1 MNKKSLKR
9 SFALTLALVM
19 VMTLF
24 MGVSAKAEEPET
36 GLVIGWSD
44 WDENGNLKSFDD
56 INSFDAELGVPIKN
70 DNTVALAMKNGDE
83 RTPLSSTAAPA
94 IYDGE
99 NQQVTDSDIASIT
112 PYIGEN
118 GPVEGFFNIRIE
130 VPGDYTV
137 RYNEYS
143 VAVNA
148 GLPRVGIYSGTTI
161 DATNFIGMS
170 IDYLDE
176 DTYVNNGE
184 FYILTYDET
193 EGDTVTWERII
204 TGCVIYDGAED
215 VTADFVTLEPVG
227 TDNKGYKVTINEDVR
242 NYFTIEVS
250 VQERDPNDPEFEP
263 ETSYDY
269 MEFRGS
275 NDDGPYEEEVGDGLV
290 IGWAWDDPQ
299 QTFTFGGEDGSF
311 HKQMGGISIKNG
323 ENVSLGIKTTD
334 AEENSTVVPI
344 GLDKIDK
351 FSLTDE
357 EGNPVEGFEITE
369 CVFDDGEGNE
379 ITEAGLFSLYL
390 PKAGNYLLTYDTG
403 NTKDNPDDYVINISA
418 NMPGIAAYSSEEVNE
433 ESLIGRRVV
442 YKSAERTY
450 YINSRDDEGDG
461 RGTTRTI
468 TGYRIIKDDLPEDYM
483 KDMVTVE
490 PTDNGYKVTIAE
502 NRQLWFSIAV
512 EFTQTDY
519 WYEDGEKQEN
529 SWDSEEW
536 IDFNF
541 DENEDLGGGLWLDGA
556 PQAGFSGTYISE
568 DMFKYG
574 VYNDAIDGNSYFVHA
589 ATVQEVIDKLSEV
602 AIGDTVP
609 GYIIDFESGTIKLD
623 KNTKVTN
630 TGYISISPSQYG
642 DKQLAPQYVASSGNL
657 HGIRFGN
664 ATYAYF
670 IKEDE
675 EGIYTEIT
683 GMSGAAGDYVEIGVD
698 DPIRFLEFEGDK
710 ITSEQRAVF
719 EDLVDSEDGLIEW
732 KGKFYRAERHDNSY
746 TNRDGIEIDDS
757 YFTFGSAEPILEFD
771 SDEAYEDFMEI
782 YNDFLDKYAD
792 YLVDTHYQRNEYRR
806 GDIMPGLH
814 VNLYCDMQF
823 DGDMGNLIIGYPDES
838 LTDGKQYEAT
848 IMESDVE
855 ITGPDSYPDDTLIA
869 SNGGPFGHTTY
880 NLRTYAISSE
890 LGVGGTATGVTA
902 VVPEPNALSEMS
914 YEQKDAIEA
923 GAKLTVDVTADKIDA
938 GGALDNETKQAVD
951 SIVDATGKSADSMEF
966 LDFTVDASV
975 AGVAGSTQITETVV
989 PMMITIRPKKPINK
1003 NSGFRIARYHKG
1015 VVDYLNLVDSLYGE
1029 IAGLNIGYVINDDG
1043 TITFLTDRFSVY
1055 AIEGEAEK
1063 PEPEPKTST
1072 GTVSSKGIYVYE
1084 DNPAI
1089 VAGLVHE
1096 KSDAKDDVE
1105 FRWIACETGNPE
1117 AWFEISPWT
1126 KNNEWLNWTPE
1137 AAGNYVIVC
1146 QARVVGNEDKS
1157 TIQEAAGV
1165 VYKKNVIKGICQM
1178 PWWGEGG
1185 GYLIGIESYKNPN
1198 QAYSYELL
1206 ILDCTLLIEGKDAWI
1221 YSTGRCNVSEG
1232 NAFWAIW
1239 QPQYGYY
1246 WTLFRVYDE
1255 NGNIIGQ
1262 ECYGFANVN

>member
-56 INSFDAELGVPIKN
+56 INSFDAELGAPIKN
-70 DNTVALAMKNGDE
+70 DNIVALAMKNGDE
-83 RTPLSSTAAPA
+83 RIPLSSTAAPA

-112 PYIGEN
+112 PFLDEN
-118 GPVEGFFNIRIE
+118 GPVEGFFKVRFE
-130 VPGDYTV
+130 VPGDYTI
-137 RYNEYS
+137 RYNGYS

-148 GLPRVGIYSGTTI
+148 GLPRVGIYSTSTI
-161 DATNFIGMS
+161 NAADFIGMG

-204 TGCVIYDGAED
+204 TGCAIYDGTED
-215 VTADFVTLEPVG
+215 VTNNFVTLETVG
-227 TDNKGYKVTINEDVR
+227 TDNKGYKVTIKEDVR
-242 NYFTIEVS
+242 DYFTIEVS

-290 IGWAWDDPQ
+290 IGWAWNDSQ
-299 QTFTFGGEDGSF
+299 QTFTFGGEDESF
-311 HKQMGGISIKNG
+311 HKQMEGISIKNA
-323 ENVSLGIKTTD
+323 ENVSLGIKTTV
-334 AEENSTVVPI
+334 AEDDFNIEPI
-344 GLDKIDK
+344 ELDNIDK
-351 FSLTDE
+351 FSLIDE
-357 EGNPVEGFEITE
+357 EGNPVEDFEITE
-369 CVFDDGEGNE
+369 CVFYDGEGNE
-379 ITEAGLFSLYL
+379 ITKDGLFSLYF
-390 PKAGNYLLTYDTG
+390 PKEGNYLLRYNTG
-403 NTKDNPDDYVINISA
+403 NDEDNPDDYVVNINA
-418 NMPGIAAYSSEEVNE
+418 NMPGIAAYSGKTADEDC
-433 ESLIGRRVV
+433 LIGKSVV
-442 YKSAERTY
+442 YKSAERTC
-450 YINSRDDEGDG
+450 YINSYNEEGDG
-461 RGTTRTI
+461 WGTTRTI
-468 TGYRIIKDDLPEDYM
+468 TGYRIVQDELPEDYM
-483 KDMVTVE
+483 NDMVTVKAS
-490 PTDNGYKVTIAE
+490 DNGYKVTIAE

-512 EFTQTDY
+512 GFTETHY
-519 WYEDGEKQEN
+519 WDENGERQED
-529 SWDSEEW
+529 SWNGEEW
-536 IDFNF
+536 IDFSP
-541 DENEDLGGGLWLDGA
+541 DLDEDLGGGLWLDGA
-556 PQAGFSGTYISE
+556 PQTGFSGTYISE
-568 DMFKYG
+568 DMYKYG
-574 VYNDAIDGNSYFVHA
+574 VYNDAIDGNSFYVHA

-657 HGIRFGN
+657 HGISFGN

-698 DPIRFLEFEGDK
+698 DPICFLQFERDNL
-710 ITSEQRAVF
+710 TNEQIAIF
-719 EDLVDSEDGLIEW
+719 ENLVNDRDGLIEW
-732 KGKFYRAERHDNSY
+732 KGKFYCAKRHNNSY
-746 TNRDGIEIDDS
+746 TNRDGIEINDS
-757 YFTFGSAEPILEFD
+757 YFTFASKEPLLEFE
-771 SDEAYEDFMEI
+771 SDEAHDKFFEAYEDYLE
-782 YNDFLDKYAD
+782 KYAE
-792 YLVDTHYQRNEYRR
+792 YMQGNGWPANEYRR

-814 VNLYCDMQF
+814 VNLYCDMKF
-823 DGDMGNLIIGYPDES
+823 EGNMGNLIIGYPDES
-838 LTDGKQYEAT
+838 LTGGKQYEAT
-848 IMESDVE
+848 IMGSDVE
-855 ITGPDSYPDDTLIA
+855 IEGPDSYPNDTMID
-869 SNGGPFGHTTY
+869 SDGGPFGHATY

-890 LGVGGTATGVTA
+890 LGVDGTATGVTA

-975 AGVAGSTQITETVV
+975 TGVAGSTQITETVV

-1055 AIEGEAEK
+1055 AIEGEAEE

-1126 KNNEWLNWTPE
+1126 KNNEWLNWTPK